1 MVERN
6 LSLHE
11 RENKITSNPGEF
23 GSDLET
29 TTDVR
34 SSNFKIDSVLQSYSC
49 GCKPHEEG
57 NGGKQS

>member
-11 RENKITSNPGEF
+11 REHKITSNPGEF

-29 TTDVR
+29 TTDVSTFIR
-34 SSNFKIDSVLQSYSC
+34 LKNSSFSIKYWLLPIT
-49 GCKPHEEG
+49 
-57 NGGKQS
+57 